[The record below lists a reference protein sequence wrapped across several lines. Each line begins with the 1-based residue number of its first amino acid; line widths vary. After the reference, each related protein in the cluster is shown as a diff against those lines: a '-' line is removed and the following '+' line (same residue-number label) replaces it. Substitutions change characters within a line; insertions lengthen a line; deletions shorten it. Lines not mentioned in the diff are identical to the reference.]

1 MDINPIQESSRR
13 WVAAASLAVIAAGIQ
28 AALLCNYAGAGWFPA
43 LIDGVLS
50 VGLLCG
56 LAYLAWYVVGF
67 VTLLQTDLMVG
78 ALALAFWLA
87 GGFVVQYTIG
97 QSAGAYYK
105 PFAETLPFRLLFGL
119 LSWAVVMLWYRL
131 QVLQTASEE
140 LREESALKEEPL
152 DQAIKPGTGDEER
165 KPQPETGGYI
175 DRITVKDGTHIHL
188 IETDELHYI
197 QACGDYVTL
206 FTPAGQYVKEQTMKY
221 FEAHLPATGFV
232 RIHRSTIVNVTQ
244 ISRVELFGKENYR
257 LLLKNGTKLR
267 VSNSGY
273 KLLKERLKL

>member
-1 MDINPIQESSRR
+1 MDINPIQESPRR
-13 WVAAASLAVIAAGIQ
+13 WMAAAILAMAAVGIH
-28 AALLCNYAGAGWFPA
+28 AALLRNYAGAEWGPA
-43 LIDGVLS
+43 LIDGVMA
-50 VGLLCG
+50 VGLLG
-56 LAYLAWYVVGF
+56 SLAYLAWYVVGF
-67 VTLLQTDLMVG
+67 VTLWQTDLMVG

-87 GGFVVQYTIG
+87 GGFVVQYAMG
-97 QSAGAYYK
+97 QSASACYK

-119 LSWAVVMLWYRL
+119 LAWAVVMLWYRWQAL
-131 QVLQTASEE
+131 QSANEEMREE
-140 LREESALKEEPL
+140 LASKEEAL
-152 DQAIKPGTGDEER
+152 REAMKPEAGGGEG
-165 KPQPETGGYI
+165 KPRPETAGCI

-188 IETDELHYI
+188 IETDALHYI

-206 FTPAGQYVKEQTMKY
+206 VTPSGQYVKEQTMKY
-221 FEAHLPATGFV
+221 FEAHLPAAGFV

-273 KLLKERLKL
+273 KLLKERLEL

>member
-1 MDINPIQESSRR
+1 MDINPIQESPRR
-13 WVAAASLAVIAAGIQ
+13 RMAAASLAVVAVGIH
-28 AALLCNYAGAGWFPA
+28 AALLCNYAGAEWFPA
-43 LIDGVLS
+43 LVDGAMA

-67 VTLLQTDLMVG
+67 VTLWQTDLMVG
-78 ALALAFWLA
+78 TLALAFWLA
-87 GGFVVQYTIG
+87 GGFVVQYAMG
-97 QSAGAYYK
+97 QSAGAHYK

-119 LSWAVVMLWYRL
+119 LLWAVVMLWYRL
-131 QVLQTASEE
+131 QALQTANEE
-140 LREESALKEEPL
+140 IREESALKEEAL
-152 DQAIKPGTGDEER
+152 REIIKPQAGGEER
-165 KPQPETGGYI
+165 KSQPETAGCI

-188 IETDELHYI
+188 IETDKLHYI

-206 FTPAGQYVKEQTMKY
+206 VTPSGQYVKEQTMKY
-221 FEAHLPATGFV
+221 FEAHLPAAGFV